1 MSHLLPLRTIT
12 ITPSRSRPGWWHARI
27 ELMES
32 PMSVTSTEREANDL
46 GALMLAV
53 CNLVMNQQH
62 EIDRLDAQRKMRG
75 GT

>member
-1 MSHLLPLRTIT
+1 
-12 ITPSRSRPGWWHARI
+12 
-27 ELMES
+27 
-32 PMSVTSTEREANDL
+32 MSVTSTEREANDL

>member
-1 MSHLLPLRTIT
+1 VSKLHPIRAIT
-12 ITPSRSRPGWWHARI
+12 IAPSSSRPGWWHAHI
-27 ELMES
+27 VLCHS
-32 PMSVTSTEREANDL
+32 PHFDTRTEREANDL